1 MARLRLAELEKE
13 RRGAATAARREVEAV
28 GEVRRERLLRVDGA
42 DEEVEGVL
50 QIVDAAVRYVRS

>member
-13 RRGAATAARREVEAV
+13 RRGATAAARREVEAI
-28 GEVRRERLLRVDGA
+28 GEVCRDRLLRADRV
-42 DEEVEGVL
+42 DEEVEGVQ